1 MLGHLHFPLCKRVAP
16 VFFLD
21 FYIFSVFISFRSS
34 FFSGFPASLLSYC
47 EFLRWNFK
55 KKQLRNRKTHKLL
68 KCFGF
73 SLKKKKSQPN
83 SPFRCGRADHSG
95 SADGRLR
102 GRRGALSP
110 WQPDGGQHHLG
121 HRRRRRA
128 AGNNPEKVFYENTQQ
143 DNEGQSWK
151 TTPWAVTGV
160 CAFADG
166 GVCPAAHQRRRHQG
180 LARHSEDVR
189 PPELEGGAGR
199 RHDLRS
205 ARGVFVSLRWV
216 RLKAS
221 PAPPRPALCL
231 QRSVS
236 STQTSSAADWRRR
249 RTLSWNLRP
258 VCATSAPEM
267 WRSWFPAGPE
277 RRLDTVLCLCRFVYV
292 WWAES
297 SSQLHPPHLQTL
309 SSTVVSLEPSN
320 TLSSSSLWHLCVFE
334 THEWTFQGW
343 WTNISSNEALI
354 VGLDSSG
361 ICLWK
366 FENPA
371 VLIVF
376 YNTRKK
382 HVDRL
387 RCPAGSDVWP

>member
-1 MLGHLHFPLCKRVAP
+1 MFR
-16 VFFLD
+16 FF
-21 FYIFSVFISFRSS
+21 I
-34 FFSGFPASLLSYC
+34 
-47 EFLRWNFK
+47 
-55 KKQLRNRKTHKLL
+55 
-68 KCFGF
+68 
-73 SLKKKKSQPN
+73 KKKKSQPN

-221 PAPPRPALCL
+221 PAPPRPLPSTL
-231 QRSVS
+231 GVFS
-236 STQTSSAADWRRR
+236 SDLLGGRLEAAEDAQ
-249 RTLSWNLRP
+249 LKSQ
-258 VCATSAPEM
+258 A
-267 WRSWFPAGPE
+267 
-277 RRLDTVLCLCRFVYV
+277 CLCYICAGNVEKLVSCGTR
-292 WWAES
+292 AQAGHS
-297 SSQLHPPHLQTL
+297 PLSLQVCVRLMGGVFLTA
-309 SSTVVSLEPSN
+309 
-320 TLSSSSLWHLCVFE
+320 SSSSSSDFVFHGRF
-334 THEWTFQGW
+334 T
-343 WTNISSNEALI
+343 
-354 VGLDSSG
+354 
-361 ICLWK
+361 
-366 FENPA
+366 
-371 VLIVF
+371 
-376 YNTRKK
+376 
-382 HVDRL
+382 
-387 RCPAGSDVWP
+387 